1 MNPNAAFK
9 VQKVR
14 FKDNFLG
21 VYESGDNVELKFE
34 FNTVSD
40 KENGDKIVLDTMK
53 DISKQVKETIKIEKS
68 QKNSP
73 RKFSSII

>member
-1 MNPNAAFK
+1 M
-9 VQKVR
+9 QYLDR
-14 FKDNFLG
+14 ITD
-21 VYESGDNVELKFE
+21 

-68 QKNSP
+68 QKSNTSDDIMDILGL
-73 RKFSSII
+73 S